1 MSDHLLL
8 LCFRILT
15 ARERDQRRE
24 AGLVRSGGGRV
35 ADLAAKFARGGRV
48 NAGFVSRH
56 TERHTETASS
66 SAKAVI
72 WIDASAKG
80 YLQVVAE
87 MSSRI
92 TSLAGVA
99 LTVVALTSLRRRRRP
114 RGRSRL
120 LGLRRYAQSRA
131 KLSTCGAGRLRES
144 GKSPVQER
152 KTAEWTD
159 PRSPTPR
166 KSVAGEVFLSIE
178 APSQLRARR

>member
-8 LCFRILT
+8 VCFRILT

-24 AGLVRSGGGRV
+24 AELVRSGGGRV
-35 ADLAAKFARGGRV
+35 ADLAAEFARGGRV

-92 TSLAGVA
+92 TSLA
-99 LTVVALTSLRRRRRP
+99 VVALTSVRRRRRP

-144 GKSPVQER
+144 GKRPVQER

-178 APSQLRARR
+178 PRNQLRA